1 MLSCVPALFGLPLA
15 RVSHPICAGDGGDSC
30 VYDVSWEAGGAWAR
44 FALGCI
50 AAAGALLAGAG
61 ISDASLLPEA
71 GVAAAALVGV
81 GTHRVIKVRARAWR
95 QLESEAR
102 DQSLVTQR
110 LNASLQDIVSELRL
124 EDVLA
129 KVTANA
135 QSTLEGKHFALLV
148 DDGDGLRCRR
158 ARALGRGLA
167 PRARLPARAR
177 GPLHASRAEWVARVG
192 RAAAAL
198 AVRGATHLPGRV
210 AGRARR
216 AG

>member
-1 MLSCVPALFGLPLA
+1 ML
-15 RVSHPICAGDGGDSC
+15 
-30 VYDVSWEAGGAWAR
+30 
-44 FALGCI
+44 
-50 AAAGALLAGAG
+50 AAAGAFDPALLPAAGAG
-61 ISDASLLPEA
+61 AVALT
-71 GVAAAALVGV
+71 AAAGRRL
-81 GTHRVIKVRARAWR
+81 IKVRARAWR

-158 ARALGRGLA
+158 SSE
-167 PRARLPARAR
+167 LPADSV
-177 GPLHASRAEWVARVG
+177 HALEHWAAGSRRM
-192 RAAAAL
+192 
-198 AVRGATHLPGRV
+198 HDS
-210 AGRARR
+210 
-216 AG
+216 